1 MRIILMFFALSITSL
16 SAQEKK
22 SVIKEGTHTF
32 KVGYYNEAGN
42 ILQEGFI
49 KNKKLHG
56 EWSSFYK
63 DGRKA
68 VSGQYDKGK
77 KVGKW
82 FFWNQGKIREV
93 DFVDNNV
100 VKVFDWDTPATIATL
115 DKD

>member
-22 SVIKEGTHTF
+22 IVIKEGTNTF
-32 KVGYYNEAGN
+32 KVVYYNEAGN
-42 ILQEGFI
+42 ILQQGFI

-56 EWSSFYK
+56 EWASFYK
-63 DGRKA
+63 DGKKA

-82 FFWNQGKIREV
+82 FFWNKEKIREF
-93 DFVDNNV
+93 DFVDNNIIKV
-100 VKVFDWDTPATIATL
+100 VNWSSPATIATV
-115 DKD
+115 DD

>member
-22 SVIKEGTHTF
+22 IVTEEGINTF
-32 KVGYYNEAGN
+32 KVVYYNEDGN
-42 ILQEGFI
+42 ILQQGFI

-56 EWSSFYK
+56 EWASFFK

-68 VSGQYDKGK
+68 VSGQYDNGK
-77 KVGKW
+77 KTGKW
-82 FFWNQGKIREV
+82 FFWNEGKIREV
-93 DFVDNNV
+93 DFVDNNE
-100 VKVFDWDTPATIATL
+100 VKVLDWDTPATIAKI